1 MNDLIEESRT
11 GTGPRQDIPRLFGAA
26 PVWGKLLE
34 IEDRIFTKHNLH
46 FYGFGVAAFYVFIVG
61 WLLCEWVL
69 PPNGKLASID
79 FCWIWVS
86 GKFAVSSDPVRIYDP
101 VMLSAVHDAL
111 FHPDE
116 CLFQFR
122 HQYVYPPTFLFFTY
136 PLGLMP
142 YSTAFAVWVVAT
154 FVLYEAAIYA
164 IIPRPAALIAALTPI
179 AVPVN
184 ALFGHNGFLTAGL
197 IGLSLVF
204 VERRPWLAGIL
215 LGLLTYKPQFGVLL
229 PIALL
234 ASRNWRALGGATA
247 TSMMLVVAAAIAFGY
262 QGWPSFIDTLIDRD
276 SSLSPDGHTELR
288 LQSIYG
294 LLHWA
299 GADAWISWTMH
310 LTVAAIVA
318 VTVYAVWAKP
328 IPHSLKAATLCIGA
342 VMVTPY
348 VLPYDVCILSITVA
362 FLVRDG
368 MSRGFLPG
376 ERTGILLCFA
386 GLLLWFVQTPISP
399 VVYPVILFLIAR
411 RIVAY
416 RRQGI
421 GQRKDKAA
429 LEGNAMAHT
438 F

>member
-204 VERRPWLAGIL
+204 VERRPCLAGIL
-215 LGLLTYKPQFGVLL
+215 FGLLTYKPQFGVLFPL
-229 PIALL
+229 ALL
-234 ASRNWRALGGATA
+234 ASRNWRALCWATA
-247 TSMMLVVAAAIAFGY
+247 SSVVLSAAAAAAFGY
-262 QGWPSFIDTLIDRD
+262 QGWPSFID
-276 SSLSPDGHTELR
+276 
-288 LQSIYG
+288 
-294 LLHWA
+294 
-299 GADAWISWTMH
+299 
-310 LTVAAIVA
+310 
-318 VTVYAVWAKP
+318 
-328 IPHSLKAATLCIGA
+328 
-342 VMVTPY
+342 
-348 VLPYDVCILSITVA
+348 
-362 FLVRDG
+362 
-368 MSRGFLPG
+368 
-376 ERTGILLCFA
+376 
-386 GLLLWFVQTPISP
+386 LLWHRNS
-399 VVYPVILFLIAR
+399 
-411 RIVAY
+411 
-416 RRQGI
+416 
-421 GQRKDKAA
+421 
-429 LEGNAMAHT
+429 
-438 F
+438 